1 MPSELIIR
9 LAMKSGSIKLP
20 ATLLA
25 AGGDAASRL
34 DPAARKGPE
43 ILLTGDR
50 DYLVALHTPLEAKAI
65 RVLKERKGQ
74 GVHVIFPGKR
84 PVRRRLAE
92 VRGLDVPTEAGGVAL
107 DLTAGRKGARPL
119 FLRPDGSFSK
129 SPDDAAQSGPKT
141 FSSDEAEGDADLE
154 QHEALITAARWISS
168 RRTTSFE
175 RLFPGSAF
183 HPDQPDRAERLTA
196 AQAGRLLDQLG
207 GALKDAAV
215 GGEAALRDPTAAAQV
230 RSAVLTVLS
239 HLTATVL
246 KDREWRPIADAAAA
260 IMFGIIEAE
269 QGHDTARAA
278 LRAHAITLLQLRGPA
293 LRPEDQDR
301 ARALLRG
308 LLREAPPYA
317 EMKGPWRFAM
327 CSAYDFHEGE
337 VEILQ
342 KKFKFRPIPL
352 PEGTPEA
359 EGGRYHALEAP
370 FKTPDGEPIQ
380 VFARTASPSNENFE
394 MGEAFFTG
402 ILINRHAQLGS
413 YDMRA
418 SSIRVQQVGYKFMM
432 NSQCAGLTTRFA
444 ISRMFPDA
452 DIYSSWDSTY
462 FRAPSGRVVESEG
475 LDCFIAALEGMSRR
489 ETHAEL
495 EARMRKVQWHHSAA
509 RFPGFVQFVGPSN
522 PLVVNRFNDVNQD
535 GRADVYDGFLDFY
548 LANIAE
554 DLHASM
560 TPRDPGIAA
569 TQVAGEAAEG
579 LNWAAG
585 SLNRVAQYSDVWAGL
600 PGGSELLYVFQS
612 GGFYSP
618 AEPPADVPEGSI
630 RQDLGLLP
638 AVCRYQKTP
647 GTQSGFQCEV
657 LYNSHL
663 SHAAKELK
671 RLLCAAD
678 ALWRAFDLGYMPKE
692 GVTKTPA
699 GQRAA
704 LLLTLAG
711 LLEFPAD
718 QNFVDGLWSMAL
730 TALNLPEISRS
741 VVRACITDDDHDASN
756 YYGSKRGITQLVGT
770 AASPGGAVAKADR
783 VAFERLASDD
793 PTVGRARE
801 IGAGAVSG

>member
-1 MPSELIIR
+1 MPRELIIR
-9 LAMKSGSIKLP
+9 LDTPSGSIKLP

-25 AGGDAASRL
+25 AGDDAALHR
-34 DPAARKGPE
+34 DPSAPKGPE
-43 ILLTGDR
+43 LLLAGDR
-50 DYLVALHTPLEAKAI
+50 SYLVALHTPLEAEAI
-65 RVLKERKGQ
+65 RALKDGKDRS
-74 GVHVIFPGKR
+74 VHVIFRGRK
-84 PVRRRLAE
+84 PVRRRIAE
-92 VRGLDVPTEAGGVAL
+92 VRGLDVPTPATGVAL
-107 DLTAGRKGARPL
+107 DLTGGRAGARPL
-119 FLRPDGSFSK
+119 WLRADG
-129 SPDDAAQSGPKT
+129 T
-141 FSSDEAEGDADLE
+141 FSSMPDAAAEKGGLETFSSSDETDVLAKHD
-154 QHEALITAARWISS
+154 ALITAARWISS
-168 RRTTSFE
+168 RRTTTFE
-175 RLFPGSAF
+175 RLFPASAF
-183 HPDQPDRAERLTA
+183 HPDEPDRDERLTIAQAERLI
-196 AQAGRLLDQLG
+196 DQIG
-207 GALKDAAV
+207 DALKDAAV
-215 GGEAALRDPTAAAQV
+215 GGEAASRDAVGAAQV
-230 RSAVLTVLS
+230 RSAVLTILS
-239 HLTATVL
+239 HLVATVI
-246 KDREWRPIADAAAA
+246 KDPAFRPVSDAAAA

-269 QGHDTARAA
+269 QGHESARAA

-293 LRPEDQDR
+293 LRPEDQVR

-308 LLREAPPYA
+308 LLRDAPPYA

-342 KKFKFRPIPL
+342 KKFKFSPIPL

-394 MGEAFFTG
+394 MGQAFFTG
-402 ILINRHAQLGS
+402 LLINRHAQLGS

-418 SSIRVQQVGYKFMM
+418 SSIEVQQVGYKFMM

-509 RFPGFVQFVGPSN
+509 RVPGFSQFVGPAN
-522 PLVVNRFNDVNQD
+522 PLVVNRFNDINQD
-535 GRADVYDGFLDFY
+535 GRADVYDGFLDFH
-548 LANIAE
+548 LAEIAE
-554 DLHASM
+554 DLHGSM
-560 TPRDPGIAA
+560 TPRDPGVAA
-569 TQVAGEAAEG
+569 TQVGGAAAEG

-600 PGGSELLYVFQS
+600 PGESELLYVFQS
-612 GGFYSP
+612 GGFFSP
-618 AEPPADVPEGSI
+618 AEPPSDVPAGSF
-630 RQDLGLLP
+630 RQDLGNLP
-638 AVCRYQKTP
+638 AVCRYQKAP
-647 GTQSGFQCEV
+647 GTQSGYVCEV
-657 LYNSHL
+657 LFNSHL

-692 GVTKTPA
+692 GLTKTPV

-730 TALNLPEISRS
+730 ETLNLPEISRS
-741 VVRACITDDDHDASN
+741 VVRGCITDDDHDASN
-756 YYGSKRGITQLVGT
+756 YYGSKRGITQLIGT
-770 AASPGGAVAKADR
+770 SSSPGGAVAKADPL
-783 VAFERLASDD
+783 AFERLSSDD
-793 PTVGRARE
+793 PAVGRARE
-801 IGAGAVSG
+801 IASGAGNP